1 MTPRLRRPAEEPI
14 AAIDEDEMDD
24 RPVRRPAGRGPRTG
38 MKRSV
43 MRVIRQ
49 IPSYLRLLVGLVGDR
64 RVSRLDRL
72 FVIGALVYI
81 VSPLDFIPD
90 LIPFLGEVD
99 DVFLLMMA
107 LQRMVE
113 RAGFAVLRDH
123 WRGDPDELEDLN
135 LASVIS
141 AAGFFLPLQLSVVSR
156 QSAAPLES
164 PQRAFYLSRW
174 HPHLAPLVSATTSRL
189 PSTMSCSPPGIRPRI
204 RVKSAW
210 PPGSPVASR

>member
-1 MTPRLRRPAEEPI
+1 MTDQPER
-14 AAIDEDEMDD
+14 
-24 RPVRRPAGRGPRTG
+24 RGPRSG

-49 IPSYLRLLVGLVGDR
+49 IPSYLRLLVGLIGDR

-72 FVIGALVYI
+72 LVIGALAYI

-99 DVFLLMMA
+99 DVYLLMLA

-113 RAGFAVLRDH
+113 RAGFPVLLDH
-123 WRGDPDELEDLN
+123 WRGDPEELEDLN

-141 AAGFFLPLQLSVVSR
+141 AAGFFLPPR
-156 QSAAPLES
+156 M
-164 PQRAFYLSRW
+164 RR
-174 HPHLAPLVSATTSRL
+174 RL
-189 PSTMSCSPPGIRPRI
+189 RRMAGGR
-204 RVKSAW
+204 
-210 PPGSPVASR
+210 

>member
-141 AAGFFLPLQLSVVSR
+141 AAGFFLPPR
-156 QSAAPLES
+156 M
-164 PQRAFYLSRW
+164 RR
-174 HPHLAPLVSATTSRL
+174 RL
-189 PSTMSCSPPGIRPRI
+189 RRMAGAR
-204 RVKSAW
+204 
-210 PPGSPVASR
+210 